1 MMTVCCHRFLPF
13 DLQPPHSPMDRH
25 YSLSQHLNPLSH
37 DVSCRLARRPFYFD
51 YQLLEI
57 VEGGNVSLLVASGAI
72 TAYQGH
78 CIVKTLATNSN
89 DENKNK
95 KKPSCVKTKKD
106 ECQTSEEEEEENVDD
121 NSEEE
126 DDNDDENVD
135 DDSDGKADDINEW
148 VQLNQKDTLDVLNLS
163 PQDFKKWLKE
173 GRMTLGPNCSAAS

>member
-1 MMTVCCHRFLPF
+1 MPINYDDHGKSQLKVFIKARNKKNPTAKIRLTGKVGELPSF
-13 DLQPPHSPMDRH
+13 ATSAIV
-25 YSLSQHLNPLSH
+25 LS
-37 DVSCRLARRPFYFD
+37 
-51 YQLLEI
+51 E
-57 VEGGNVSLLVASGAI
+57 
-72 TAYQGH
+72 
-78 CIVKTLATNSN
+78 
-89 DENKNK
+89 NK